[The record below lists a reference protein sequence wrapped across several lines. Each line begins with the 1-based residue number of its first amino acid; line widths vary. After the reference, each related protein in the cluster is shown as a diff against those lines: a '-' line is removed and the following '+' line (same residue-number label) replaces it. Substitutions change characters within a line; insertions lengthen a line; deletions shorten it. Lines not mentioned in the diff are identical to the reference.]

1 MDLIKQAKDKG
12 YRKGTPIRY
21 VPHAI
26 DYVEGNY
33 FEQVD
38 GKVRAYK
45 KPKNERECFA
55 DERYDTLFDGKEWVE
70 IVDLSKRTEE
80 QKKIDQIHGDILQ

>member
-1 MDLIKQAKDKG
+1 MDLIKEAKERG

-33 FEQVD
+33 FEVENGQVN
-38 GKVRAYK
+38 AYS
-45 KPKNERECFA
+45 KPEHERKGF
-55 DERYDTLFDGKEWVE
+55 DDFRHDTLFDGVEWVE
-70 IVDLSKRTEE
+70 IVGLSKRTEE
-80 QKKIDQIHGDILQ
+80 QKVIDDKHNV